1 MSLLLLL
8 TFSGLLLVQSAQDL
22 SYFEDGLDWGGICV
36 TSRQQSPINLVSTQ
50 YTPANSMSPSAFT
63 FGTGTNVTVNNLGN
77 QIKVLWTQAAPS
89 TAAMTLG
96 AFYAQPNATGVIN
109 VTGTNKTA
117 GLASTVLSV
126 TPLQFHFHTPS
137 EHTLNG
143 RFSALEAHLVTN
155 VTAANTSCA
164 SGCTAVF
171 AILYDFSPDGVEGS
185 TFLAPFLGSIP
196 ANATSDTSDQLGSSY
211 TLNLTNLFP
220 QDTTQYIQ
228 YAGSL
233 TTPPCTEG
241 VSWTV
246 FTNTQPISF
255 LQVQTLQDALAEAG
269 LHP

>member
-1 MSLLLLL
+1 M
-8 TFSGLLLVQSAQDL
+8 
-22 SYFEDGLDWGGICV
+22 
-36 TSRQQSPINLVSTQ
+36 
-50 YTPANSMSPSAFT
+50 
-63 FGTGTNVTVNNLGN
+63 GN

-96 AFYAQPNATGVIN
+96 SFYAQPNATGAIN
-109 VTGTNKTA
+109 VTSTNKTA
-117 GLASTVLSV
+117 GLANTVLSM

-137 EHTLNG
+137 EHTVNG
-143 RFSALEAHLVTN
+143 RFSALEAHLVAN

-164 SGCTAVF
+164 SNCTAVF
-171 AILYDFSPDGVEGS
+171 AVLYDFSPDDVEGS
-185 TFLAPFLGSIP
+185 TFLAPFLDAIP

-211 TLNLTNLFP
+211 TLNLTNFFP
-220 QDTTQYIQ
+220 QDTTQYVQ

-255 LQVQTLQDALAEAG
+255 SQVQTLQNALAEAVMQG
-269 LHP
+269 FIPERTDDRLPQLLNNRPIWYFGSTS

>member
-1 MSLLLLL
+1 LLFAFVHCQLLFHTL
-8 TFSGLLLVQSAQDL
+8 
-22 SYFEDGLDWGGICV
+22 EH
-36 TSRQQSPINLVSTQ
+36 
-50 YTPANSMSPSAFT
+50 ANSCTSYSTVCF
-63 FGTGTNVTVNNLGN
+63 NLQVNNLGN

-96 AFYAQPNATGVIN
+96 SLYAQPNATGVIN

-117 GLASTVLSV
+117 GLADTVLSI

-137 EHTLNG
+137 EHTFNG
-143 RFSALEAHLVTN
+143 RFSALEAHLVAN

-164 SGCTAVF
+164 SNCTAVF
-171 AILYDFSPDGVEGS
+171 AVLYDFSPDDVEGS
-185 TFLAPFLGSIP
+185 TFLAPFLDAIP

-211 TLNLTNLFP
+211 TLNLTNFFP
-220 QDTTQYIQ
+220 QDTTQYVQ

-241 VSWTV
+241 VFWTV

-255 LQVQTLQDALAEAG
+255 SQVQTLQNALAEAVMQG
-269 LHP
+269 FIPERTDDRLPQLLNNRPIWYFGSTS